1 MLADPCANPA
11 IFARGV
17 QARLQEH
24 SSDNVFFSSFLAS
37 TFTVLQWL
45 IDGLFQRK
53 L

>member
-1 MLADPCANPA
+1 MLADPCTDPG
-11 IFARGV
+11 IFAWGV
-17 QARLQEH
+17 QARLPEH
-24 SSDNVFFSSFLAS
+24 SSDNVFFSFFSS